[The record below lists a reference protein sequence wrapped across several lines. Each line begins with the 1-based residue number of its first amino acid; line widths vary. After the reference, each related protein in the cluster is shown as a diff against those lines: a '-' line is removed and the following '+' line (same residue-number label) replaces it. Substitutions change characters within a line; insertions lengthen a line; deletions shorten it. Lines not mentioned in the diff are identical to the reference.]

1 MYNGYIQMGTRDNG
15 MFEMYWLLLEAQIL
29 ERDYNYEACILGD
42 FEVKYLAA
50 SISFGTQRMGH
61 LAVWTKRA

>member
-15 MFEMYWLLLEAQIL
+15 MYWLLLEAQIL
-29 ERDYNYEACILGD
+29 EGDYNYEACILGD

-50 SISFGTQRMGH
+50 SISFGKQRMGH
-61 LAVWTKRA
+61 LAV